1 MEKNLINFLNIS
13 RELNLN
19 LSLEDVKR
27 LHPLQLAYIGDAVYE
42 LMVRTA
48 ILEVDLNVNK
58 LNEKA
63 RKYVKAT
70 SQASAVKS
78 LEGFFNEKELSII
91 RRGRNAKINS
101 SPKNTE
107 LIDYKYATGLECLF
121 GYLYLTNQFE
131 RIKEIFL
138 KIYDLGEGALK

>member
-1 MEKNLINFLNIS
+1 MEKDINHILNIFKS
-13 RELNLN
+13 TNNKLVI
-19 LSLEDVKR
+19 EDIER

-42 LMVRTA
+42 LMVRSA
-48 ILEVDLNVNK
+48 ILDVDLNVNK

-70 SQASAVKS
+70 SQASAVKI
-78 LEGFFNEKELSII
+78 LEGIFTEKELSII

-107 LIDYKYATGLECLF
+107 IIDYKYATGLECLI
-121 GYLYLTNQFE
+121 GYLYLTEQFE
-131 RIKEIFL
+131 RLGEIFN
-138 KIYDLGEGALK
+138 KIFDLDKGAFI

>member
-19 LSLEDVKR
+19 LSLEDVNR

-101 SPKNTE
+101 SPNNTE

>member
-1 MEKNLINFLNIS
+1 MEENLRNALNIF
-13 RELNLN
+13 RQLNSKLN
-19 LSLEDVKR
+19 LEDVER
-27 LHPLQLAYIGDAVYE
+27 LHPLQLAYVGDAVYE

-63 RKYVKAT
+63 RKYVRAT
-70 SQASAVKS
+70 SQANAVKS
-78 LEGFFNEKELSII
+78 LEGFFNDKELSII

-121 GYLYLTNQFE
+121 GYLYLKGQFE
-131 RIKEIFL
+131 RIEEIFL
-138 KIYDLGEGALK
+138 KIFDLSEGALK

>member
-19 LSLEDVKR
+19 LSLEDVNR

>member
-13 RELNLN
+13 KQLSTNLKF
-19 LSLEDVKR
+19 EDIDR

-42 LMVRTA
+42 IMVRTA
-48 ILEVDLNVNK
+48 VLEVDLNVNK

-70 SQASAVKS
+70 SQANAVKF

-121 GYLYLTNQFE
+121 GYLYLTSQFQ
-131 RIKEIFL
+131 RIEEIFL
-138 KIYDLGEGALK
+138 KIYDIGEGELK